1 MVTMRTMLF
10 PLVLGAMAA
19 TVTVKAAPAAADN
32 KTDVV
37 GTYDVK
43 YDEVSNNCTDVG
55 ITFGRGTLAIDNR
68 KGTLVVDIERVPLMN
83 GATPHGGKLRAQS
96 KLGPSSIQG
105 LDGKFSVA
113 GRVDN
118 GVLQLVFVAEY
129 YVKTKPLCTQ
139 SWNISGLR
147 QTPAAKAS
155 TEPEIGRGDAVVP
168 ASAWP
173 F

>member
-1 MVTMRTMLF
+1 MKPTVSGATLSRTRLS
-10 PLVLGAMAA
+10 P
-19 TVTVKAAPAAADN
+19 
-32 KTDVV
+32 
-37 GTYDVK
+37 GTRLDRVALK
-43 YDEVSNNCTDVG
+43 
-55 ITFGRGTLAIDNR
+55 

-83 GATPHGGKLRAQS
+83 GAAPRGGKLRAAS

-139 SWNISGLR
+139 SWNVSGLR
-147 QTPAAKAS
+147 QAAPAK
-155 TEPEIGRGDAVVP
+155 
-168 ASAWP
+168 SAMTDGSIDSAERAAIAPQSWP

>member
-1 MVTMRTMLF
+1 MVTMRTKLF

-19 TVTVKAAPAAADN
+19 TVTVHTAAADN
-32 KTDVV
+32 KSDVV

-55 ITFGRGTLAIDNR
+55 ITFGRGTLDVLLK

-83 GATPHGGKLRAQS
+83 GAAPRGGKLRAQS

-139 SWNISGLR
+139 SWNVSGLR
-147 QTPAAKAS
+147 QAPAGKSATAPAI
-155 TEPEIGRGDAVVP
+155 EPVDQGAIAP
-168 ASAWP
+168 QSWP